1 MGVVGG
7 ERGVG
12 VNGKGVEYGGC
23 ELKKG
28 IFDGDEKNEIKFD
41 DWELVSSVDVVMLVN
56 GSSCGNI

>member
-1 MGVVGG
+1 
-7 ERGVG
+7 
-12 VNGKGVEYGGC
+12 VEYGGC